1 MLGMGLPGCDCFMHW
16 LCVAGG
22 VEVFEYL
29 EKNNLKMP
37 GGGARDFFFVSPGW
51 VFFPWS
57 RPLCEAMIS
66 ASVWTQSG

>member
-37 GGGARDFFFVSPGW
+37 GGGARDFFLFPLAGC
-51 VFFPWS
+51 FFPGPG
-57 RPLCEAMIS
+57 RS
-66 ASVWTQSG
+66 ARR